1 VPQQRYLDLQSHNAD
16 QIRDVTS
23 KGFKMAK
30 RVIAAGVVVVLA
42 MATLST
48 VLPASAQMGR
58 EGGYGPGMMER
69 QGPGMMGP
77 GYGPGMMGNY
87 GLGMMGA
94 CPMMGATRDGKIAT
108 FAEGRIAFLKA
119 ELGIT
124 DAQKS
129 VWDAYAETI
138 KGNLRNMQGMWQTM
152 KAVIEAKTPA
162 DRLDAQIAAMD
173 SRLAA
178 LKEIKPALVNLYAA
192 LSAEQK
198 KKADEVLTGMGC
210 MM

>member
-1 VPQQRYLDLQSHNAD
+1 M
-16 QIRDVTS
+16 S
-23 KGFKMAK
+23 KRTFVAFGVASA
-30 RVIAAGVVVVLA
+30 IAF
-42 MATLST
+42 ATLSIS
-48 VLPASAQMGR
+48 LPASAQMGR
-58 EGGYGPGMMER
+58 GGGYGPGMMYG
-69 QGPGMMGP
+69 QGYGPGMMGP
-77 GYGPGMMGNY
+77 GYGPGMMG
-87 GLGMMGA
+87 G
-94 CPMMGATRDGKIAT
+94 CPMMGTTTDGQVST

-129 VWDAYAETI
+129 EWDAYAEKI
-138 KGNLRNMQGMWQTM
+138 KGNLQNMQGMWQTM
-152 KAVIEAKTPA
+152 KTVFEAKTPA

-178 LKEIKPALVNLYAA
+178 LKEIKPALAKLYAA

-198 KKADEVLTGMGC
+198 KKADEVLTGVGC

>member
-1 VPQQRYLDLQSHNAD
+1 M
-16 QIRDVTS
+16 S
-23 KGFKMAK
+23 KRTIVAMGLASA
-30 RVIAAGVVVVLA
+30 IAV
-42 MATLST
+42 ATLTISSP
-48 VLPASAQMGR
+48 VIAQMGNR
-58 EGGYGPGMMER
+58 SGYGPGMMYG
-69 QGPGMMGP
+69 QGYGPGMMGP

-87 GLGMMGA
+87 GPGMMGG
-94 CPMMGATRDGKIAT
+94 CPIMGSTTDGQVPT

-129 VWDAYAETI
+129 VWDEYAETI
-138 KGNLRNMQGMWQTM
+138 KGNLQNMQGMWQTM
-152 KAVIEAKTPA
+152 KTVFEAKTPA

-178 LKEIKPALVNLYAA
+178 LKEIKPALAKLYAA

-198 KKADEVLTGMGC
+198 KKADELLTGMGC

>member
-1 VPQQRYLDLQSHNAD
+1 V
-16 QIRDVTS
+16 S
-23 KGFKMAK
+23 KQTFVAFGVAS
-30 RVIAAGVVVVLA
+30 VIAF
-42 MATLST
+42 ATLSIS
-48 VLPASAQMGR
+48 LPASAQMGR
-58 EGGYGPGMMER
+58 GGGYGPGMMDG
-69 QGPGMMGP
+69 Q

-87 GLGMMGA
+87 GPGMMGS
-94 CPMMGATRDGKIAT
+94 CPMMGTTTDGRVST
-108 FAEGRIAFLKA
+108 FAEGRVAFLKA

-129 VWDAYAETI
+129 EWDAYAEKI
-138 KGNLRNMQGMWQTM
+138 KGNLQNMQGMWQTM
-152 KAVIEAKTPA
+152 KAVFDAKTPA

-178 LKEIKPALVNLYAA
+178 LREIKPALSKLYTA